1 MTDIKEKIVNDEL
14 FTGELAL
21 ARTFEIDSSRLNEST
36 FVDEKMKILSDV
48 LRYIGY
54 EYGSY
59 KCGKFLKGLNRTY
72 SNLFRITFNDN
83 FEVVFKDTKF
93 GKINLDLCLR
103 IIFKNLYQNFKLSH
117 YGAFDMENCIIHNAL
132 YSNAKS
138 INKSKAEFVINI
150 IIRIVNMEFFNS
162 YYDDLFNTIGKSLP
176 FSTRFKQIALELS
189 LVGDFIKEID
199 GNFSDI
205 LEYRYCN
212 NLGEYALKLRDE
224 LIDIIKLK
232 TNQKT
237 INNRNIK
244 LSADVAYSIINLMEY
259 ELNTINVSMTYDSY
273 VKNIIDK
280 NIKLLN
286 EFCNRDLRKDS
297 IQLNMLLNGEEVN
310 INDFIKDLRLTVDK
324 YLFS

>member
-21 ARTFEIDSSRLNEST
+21 AKTFEIDASRLNEST
-36 FVDEKMKILSDV
+36 FVDEKLKILNDV
-48 LRYIGY
+48 LLYIRY
-54 EYGSY
+54 EYGPY
-59 KCGKFLKGLNRTY
+59 KCDKFIERLNRTY
-72 SNLFRITFNDN
+72 CNLFKIF
-83 FEVVFKDTKF
+83 FSGIFGVVIDTKF
-93 GKINLDLCLR
+93 GKMNLDLCLR

-117 YGAFDMENCIIHNAL
+117 YGEFDIENCIIHDAL
-132 YSNAKS
+132 YSTAKS

-150 IIRIVNMEFFNS
+150 IIRIVNTEFFNS
-162 YYDDLFNTIGKSLP
+162 YYDDLFNTTGKSLP

-189 LVGDFIKEID
+189 LVGDFIKEINS
-199 GNFSDI
+199 NFHDTIIYSN
-205 LEYRYCN
+205 CN
-212 NLGEYALKLRDE
+212 NLGEYTLKLRDE

-286 EFCNRDLRKDS
+286 EFCNRDLSKDS
-297 IQLNMLLNGEEVN
+297 KQLKMLLDGKEVK
-310 INDFIKDLRLTVDK
+310 IDDFIKDIKLTVDK